1 MIERRQELQNL
12 ALMMSESEIMT
23 LIRCAKMILD
33 RRPGSIEREG
43 GPQ

>member
-12 ALMMSESEIMT
+12 ALMMSEGEILT

-33 RRPGSIEREG
+33 HRPVSIEWEG